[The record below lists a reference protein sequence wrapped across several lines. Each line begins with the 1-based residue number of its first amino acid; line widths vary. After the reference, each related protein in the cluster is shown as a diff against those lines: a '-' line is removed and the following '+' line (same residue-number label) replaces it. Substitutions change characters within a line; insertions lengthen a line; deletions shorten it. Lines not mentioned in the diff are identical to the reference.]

1 MSGFP
6 ERVEWYFM
14 GKFGKEIGEVLVIF
28 NCFGVGFGDGDESWC
43 SKMFDN
49 SINKLIDMLTL
60 YLDSNWKDLWEIGMY
75 KLFKIFD

>member
-1 MSGFP
+1 
-6 ERVEWYFM
+6 
-14 GKFGKEIGEVLVIF
+14 
-28 NCFGVGFGDGDESWC
+28 
-43 SKMFDN
+43 MFDN

>member
-1 MSGFP
+1 
-6 ERVEWYFM
+6 M

-60 YLDSNWKDLWEIGMY
+60 YLDSN
-75 KLFKIFD
+75 